1 MADVNDMMA
10 AYAEDAVDYAKK
22 LKITLDYSEESIQEV
37 ENICTMLYNDIPK
50 SFFKRLI
57 KQTPSEETIV
67 QMSKMLGGY
76 IGEVMIKHYGGSWDI
91 EDFMNQGN
99 TILVNIGELKTFPV
113 SKVYKRLKNGPE
125 DNVYYYYHVMTKEL
139 SRPS

>member
-22 LKITLDYSEESIQEV
+22 LNKTLDYSEQSIQQV
-37 ENICTMLYNDIPK
+37 EDICTMLYNEIPK
-50 SFFKRLI
+50 NFFKRLI
-57 KQTPSEETIV
+57 KKAPSEETII
-67 QMSKMLGGY
+67 QMSKILGGY

-99 TILVNIGELKTFPV
+99 TILVSIGELKTFPV
-113 SKVYKRLKNGPE
+113 GKVYKRLKNGPG

-139 SRPS
+139 SKAS